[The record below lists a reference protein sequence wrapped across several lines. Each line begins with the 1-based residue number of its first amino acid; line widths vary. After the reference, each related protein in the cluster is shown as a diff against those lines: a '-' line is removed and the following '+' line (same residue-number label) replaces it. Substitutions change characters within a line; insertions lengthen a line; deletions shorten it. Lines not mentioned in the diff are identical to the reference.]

1 MLNRVD
7 PTLIALA
14 GARDVFVAQDNAPA
28 DAPSV
33 NLTLTDLGPADPQYG
48 AGALAYGARDN
59 TSALLAGNGWSS
71 ITNLSDG
78 LQQGELY
85 ISTTAAKGSLQ
96 PLPAYA
102 SAGGAVPTS
111 LVFGQSSQDFYV
123 ADSNTLW
130 GTQNQGTTF
139 TNYASNLSALNITRP
154 TSVEF
159 IDNNGVDALLVGG
172 LSSIA
177 NAQSP
182 IAVADSNNG
191 NLTDFRLFGSGLP
204 NALVYQMTYNPLADV
219 LAIAT
224 IGRGVFTLYDVTS
237 YFPQALVLQFGLA
250 NNNSMPDA
258 SFLTDGKT
266 LDGTTFVRPLDK
278 YGM

>member
-1 MLNRVD
+1 
-7 PTLIALA
+7 
-14 GARDVFVAQDNAPA
+14 
-28 DAPSV
+28 
-33 NLTLTDLGPADPQYG
+33 
-48 AGALAYGARDN
+48 
-59 TSALLAGNGWSS
+59 
-71 ITNLSDG
+71 
-78 LQQGELY
+78 
-85 ISTTAAKGSLQ
+85 
-96 PLPAYA
+96 
-102 SAGGAVPTS
+102 
-111 LVFGQSSQDFYV
+111 V

-182 IAVADSNNG
+182 IAVADSSNG

-204 NALVYQMTYNPLADV
+204 NALVYQMTYNSMADV

-250 NNNSMPDA
+250 NNDSMPDA
-258 SFLTDGKT
+258 SYLTDRKT
-266 LDGTTFVRPLDK
+266 LDGTASVLPQETASHSLALSAFIETTALDPWSGRFLLSSVAIAVTPARPPSCIESTAVLGTRTMVEFCFK
-278 YGM
+278 PS

>member
-1 MLNRVD
+1 MW
-7 PTLIALA
+7 PTA
-14 GARDVFVAQDNAPA
+14 
-28 DAPSV
+28 
-33 NLTLTDLGPADPQYG
+33 TL
-48 AGALAYGARDN
+48 
-59 TSALLAGNGWSS
+59 
-71 ITNLSDG
+71 
-78 LQQGELY
+78 
-85 ISTTAAKGSLQ
+85 
-96 PLPAYA
+96 
-102 SAGGAVPTS
+102 
-111 LVFGQSSQDFYV
+111 
-123 ADSNTLW
+123 LW
-130 GTQNQGTTF
+130 GAQNQGTTF

-224 IGRGVFTLYDVTS
+224 IGRGVFY
-237 YFPQALVLQFGLA
+237 ALRRHQLFSAGACAAVRAGKQRLHARRVL
-250 NNNSMPDA
+250 SD
-258 SFLTDGKT
+258 
-266 LDGTTFVRPLDK
+266 
-278 YGM
+278 